1 MLLLGLSKLVVREEE
16 HVKFA
21 SILNLKLVSVAL
33 RLFNFLSRVV
43 LGTLK
48 NVDGLS
54 EHAHIQLLLR

>member
-1 MLLLGLSKLVVREEE
+1 MLLLGLAKLVVREEE

-21 SILNLKLVSVAL
+21 SILDLKLVSVAL
-33 RLFNFLSRVV
+33 RLFDFLSRVG

-54 EHAHIQLLLR
+54 